1 MYPGAEWETEYP
13 MFQAIEDAFRKEI
26 ANRKKFGNDDFLRLV
41 VQAIAIDNESERLAD
56 FATNTLCGDDIDKI
70 FDTALMSGFT
80 DAQWQLASRVLK
92 SDSQR
97 KVDYLRRF
105 LNEGKND
112 YVRDRAEYALKSLGN
127 Y

>member
-13 MFQAIEDAFRKEI
+13 MFSAIEDAFRIGI
-26 ANRKKFGNDDFLRLV
+26 ADRINFEHDDFLYLV

-56 FATNTLCGDDIDKI
+56 IAIHNLRGIDIDKI
-70 FDTALMSGFT
+70 FDTALKSGFI

-97 KVDYLRRF
+97 KVEYLRRF
-105 LNEGKND
+105 FNEGKND
-112 YVRDRAEYALKSLGN
+112 YVRERAIYALKSLGN